1 MRMYMNFIMFLSM
14 TMAIAYG
21 SKLGILEHNIEI
33 LAEDW
38 KDINN
43 ASPSLVAKSSGRQ
56 PRHNNF
62 DTELSWNKNVAA
74 SNSDELLLE
83 NKALLEDIDLLD
95 EMATVLDLITPLSAG
110 SGVSPED
117 SAAACEGRGYAQYEN
132 GELKGGTACSK
143 STFCCYTDDSV
154 LEYNACGNF
163 TGTVCHGNETNPNC
177 KDEGACF
184 GANIG
189 LVKDG
194 SCVGSFTCFNSSLGS
209 IEEGSCIG
217 QHACNLRGFTDSN
230 DIVIKGQSCVGRD
243 ACLFADILSDGGG
256 IQDQSCV
263 GYQSCYRARVHE
275 HIKNQSCVGSS
286 ACKTLSA
293 NHVNDGSCVGEGS
306 CLHANVTGNIT
317 SNSCIGRGICWNVIA
332 DDDLVHYLS
341 TTSSP
346 TTSSPTTSSSATYNI
361 AKIFLV
367 LTAGGSVFL

>member
-1 MRMYMNFIMFLSM
+1 
-14 TMAIAYG
+14 
-21 SKLGILEHNIEI
+21 
-33 LAEDW
+33 
-38 KDINN
+38 
-43 ASPSLVAKSSGRQ
+43 VAKSSGRQ

-110 SGVSPED
+110 SGVSPKD

-143 STFCCYTDDSV
+143 STFCCYTDDSI

-177 KDEGACF
+177 KDRGACF

-217 QHACNLRGFTDSN
+217 HFACNSMSA
-230 DIVIKGQSCVGRD
+230 V
-243 ACLFADILSDGGG
+243 ILSDGGG

-263 GYQSCYRARVHE
+263 GDQSCYRARINE
-275 HIKNQSCVGSS
+275 HIKNQSCVGSG
-286 ACKTLSA
+286 ACDRLWA

-317 SNSCIGRGICWNVIA
+317 SNSCIGRGICWDVIS
-332 DDDLVHYLS
+332 DVDLVHYRS